1 MSVAALSDQE
11 LDQPLDPLTEQAL
24 EWLVQ
29 LHSGTADDAAW
40 LAYDRWC
47 QASADQQAAA
57 LHAERLWTCLG
68 SALQRPRQTTRR
80 RALLGLALAIAAT
93 AGLGFTGQ
101 ERGWMADQRTG
112 VGERRQVQ
120 LADGSTLDLAPQTR
134 VDIDLQNGQRTL
146 RLYAGELHVQV
157 AADPSRPFVVQA
169 AAGELR
175 ALGTGFDVRR
185 DGDHVRLV
193 VTEHSVR
200 ASVRQPGNREQVDVQ
215 AGEGLDYNG
224 QRVSAPYPVDA
235 GAITAWRRDRLIFDG
250 QPLGE
255 VLRSLARY
263 HSGLLLVL
271 DEDLK
276 RLPVTG
282 IFDTADLD
290 AQLTLLARSL
300 PIRVRHLP
308 WLTLVEPDDS
318 RPAKK

>member
-1 MSVAALSDQE
+1 MAILSDQE

-29 LHSGTADDAAW
+29 LHSGTADESAW
-40 LAYDRWC
+40 LAYDHWC
-47 QASADQQAAA
+47 QASADNQSAA

-68 SALQRPRQTTRR
+68 SALQRPRHKGRR
-80 RALLGLALAIAAT
+80 VAMLGLALTIAAT
-93 AGLGFTGQ
+93 AGLGFSGHQ
-101 ERGWMADQRTG
+101 QGWMADQRTG

-120 LADGSTLDLAPQTR
+120 LADGSTLELAPQTR
-134 VDIDLQNGQRTL
+134 VDIDLQAGQRTL

-169 AAGELR
+169 AAGEMR

-185 DGDHVRLV
+185 DGEQVRLV

-200 ASVRQPGNREQVDVQ
+200 ARVRQPGNTEQVDVP
-215 AGEGLDYNG
+215 AGEGFSYDG
-224 QRVSAPYPVDA
+224 QHVLGPYPVDA
-235 GAITAWRRDRLIFDG
+235 SAITAWRRDRLIFDG

-255 VLRSLARY
+255 VLQSLSRY

-271 DEDLK
+271 DSELK
-276 RLPVTG
+276 QLPVTG

-318 RPAKK
+318 RPLKK